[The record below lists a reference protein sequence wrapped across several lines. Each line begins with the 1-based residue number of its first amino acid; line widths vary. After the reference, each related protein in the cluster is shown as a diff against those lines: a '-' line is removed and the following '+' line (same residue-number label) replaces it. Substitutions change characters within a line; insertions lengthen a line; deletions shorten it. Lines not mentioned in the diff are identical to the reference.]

1 MLIIKIDNA
10 NDNSASVINAI
21 MIKKL
26 LPSIN
31 VILLDG
37 EEFGGIGSQRV
48 LSKLIKVNSE
58 VLNGY

>member
-1 MLIIKIDNA
+1 
-10 NDNSASVINAI
+10 

-37 EEFGGIGSQRV
+37 EEFGGIGSQRG
-48 LSKLIKVNSE
+48 LSKLIKVN
-58 VLNGY
+58 

>member
-1 MLIIKIDNA
+1 
-10 NDNSASVINAI
+10 

-26 LPSIN
+26 LPSI

-37 EEFGGIGSQRV
+37 EEFGGIGSQEC

>member
-1 MLIIKIDNA
+1 
-10 NDNSASVINAI
+10 

-37 EEFGGIGSQRV
+37 DFGGIGSQRV
-48 LSKLIKVNSE
+48 SE
-58 VLNGY
+58 Q